1 MDRQSDLATLRQR
14 WYDMGFYGSRT
25 LSQEMLAG
33 AEKHSD
39 VRMVFH
45 SDENPREATLG
56 EMADLSRRLAT
67 GLRALGLKAGDVIG
81 VQVPNWLEGV
91 VTYQAAMHL
100 GLVIVPIIHIYGAA
114 EVGFILRQSGAKAL
128 VAPAA
133 WRNINYEERINEVRE
148 STDIEHVIII
158 GDDSGR
164 IGVPWSSLVT
174 DTPID
179 PHVGDPDQ
187 VCVIVYTSGTTAE
200 PKGVQHT
207 HNTLLAE
214 IKSIEAF
221 LYTAGRSVA
230 LAAFPAGHIA
240 GVLSQ
245 LRMFVFGVNTILM
258 DQWNADDAAMLVEKY
273 GVTNTAGAP
282 IFLRT
287 LMDSARARGHDVKSI
302 RNYMVGA
309 ASVPPA
315 LVEESHNRGLFVYRA
330 YGSSEH
336 PVVTTG
342 TPDDPLD
349 KRMHTD
355 GRLTPGNEV
364 RFVDDDFKE
373 VPTGSEGEI
382 AVRGPEQ
389 FVGYRDSSL
398 DETSFLPG
406 GWFLTGD
413 IGRID
418 ADGYLTITDRKKDVI
433 IRGGENIAS
442 KEVEDILARHPS
454 VAEAAVVG
462 MPDEKYGER
471 VCAFVVL
478 QTGASIDLTEVQ
490 QHFITE
496 KVARQKT
503 PERIIVVPD
512 FPRAMS
518 GKVKKFELRAQ
529 LKNEF
534 R

>member
-14 WYDMGFYGSRT
+14 WYDMGFYGART

-33 AEKHSD
+33 AAQHSD
-39 VRMVFH
+39 VRMIFH

-67 GLRALGLKAGDVIG
+67 GLRALGLKEGDVIG

-148 STDIEHVIII
+148 ATDIEHVIII

-245 LRMFVFGVNTILM
+245 LRMFVFGVNMILM
-258 DQWNADDAAMLVEKY
+258 DQWNSDDASMLVERY
-273 GVTNTAGAP
+273 GVTNTSGAP

-287 LMDSARARGHDVKSI
+287 LMDSATAHGRDITSI

-315 LVEESHNRGLFVYRA
+315 LVEESHNRGLFV
-330 YGSSEH
+330 
-336 PVVTTG
+336 
-342 TPDDPLD
+342 
-349 KRMHTD
+349 
-355 GRLTPGNEV
+355 
-364 RFVDDDFKE
+364 
-373 VPTGSEGEI
+373 
-382 AVRGPEQ
+382 
-389 FVGYRDSSL
+389 
-398 DETSFLPG
+398 
-406 GWFLTGD
+406 
-413 IGRID
+413 
-418 ADGYLTITDRKKDVI
+418 
-433 IRGGENIAS
+433 
-442 KEVEDILARHPS
+442 
-454 VAEAAVVG
+454 
-462 MPDEKYGER
+462 
-471 VCAFVVL
+471 
-478 QTGASIDLTEVQ
+478 
-490 QHFITE
+490 
-496 KVARQKT
+496 
-503 PERIIVVPD
+503 
-512 FPRAMS
+512 
-518 GKVKKFELRAQ
+518 
-529 LKNEF
+529 
-534 R
+534 

>member
-1 MDRQSDLATLRQR
+1 MDRQADLAMLRKR
-14 WYDMGFYGSRT
+14 WYDQGFYGKTT

-45 SDENPREATLG
+45 SDSNPREATLG
-56 EMADLSRRLAT
+56 EMSDASRRLAT
-67 GLRALGLKAGDVIG
+67 GLAELGLVPGDVIG

-100 GLVIVPIIHIYGAA
+100 GLVIVPIIHIYGPS

-128 VAPAA
+128 VVPAA
-133 WRNINYEERINEVRE
+133 WRNINYAERIESVRAIP
-148 STDIEHVIII
+148 TLEHIIVI
-158 GDDSGR
+158 GDDSTTLGT
-164 IGVPWSSLVT
+164 PWSSLT
-174 DTPID
+174 ANEPIE
-179 PHVGDPDQ
+179 PHVGDPDE
-187 VCVIVYTSGTTAE
+187 VCLIVYTSGTTAD

-214 IKSIEAF
+214 IKSLEMF
-221 LYTAGRSVA
+221 LYKGGRSVA

-245 LRMFVFGVNTILM
+245 LRMFVFGVTTVLM

-273 GVTNTAGAP
+273 GVTNTSGAP

-287 LMDSARARGHDVKSI
+287 MMDSAARSNRDITAV

-315 LVEESHNRGLFVYRA
+315 LVAESHERGLCVYRG

-336 PVVTTG
+336 PVITTG
-342 TPDDPLD
+342 SPDDSLD
-349 KRMHTD
+349 KRMSTD

-364 RFVDDDFKE
+364 RFLDDEMNDVAPGE
-373 VPTGSEGEI
+373 EGEI
-382 AVRGPEQ
+382 AARGPEQ
-389 FVGYRDSSL
+389 FIGYRDTAL
-398 DETSFLPG
+398 DEVSFLPG

-413 IGRID
+413 IGRMD

-442 KEVEDILARHPS
+442 KEVEDILARHPA

-462 MPDEKYGER
+462 MPDEKYGEK
-471 VCAFVVL
+471 VCAFVL
-478 QTGASIDLTEVQ
+478 LRPSTQFTLSDAQI
-490 QHFITE
+490 HFANE

-503 PERIIVVPD
+503 PERIVVID
-512 FPRAMS
+512 ELPRAMS
-518 GKVKKFELRAQ
+518 GKVKKFELRAK
-529 LKNEF
+529 L
-534 R
+534 RDGTI